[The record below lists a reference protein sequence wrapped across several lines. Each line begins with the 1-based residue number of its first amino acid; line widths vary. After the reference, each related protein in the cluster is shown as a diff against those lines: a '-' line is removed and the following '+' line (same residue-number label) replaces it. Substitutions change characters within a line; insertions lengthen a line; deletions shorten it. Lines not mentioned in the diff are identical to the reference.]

1 MKAKF
6 DRAARRKLFSH
17 SMTVLT
23 GATVVI
29 VLIPLFSIIYETVVL
44 GGGAAF
50 RVGFFTQNIPQP
62 CSPRPGVTCQAGG
75 IVYAIQ
81 GTFILLGLASLYSVP
96 VGIGAAIF
104 AVEYG
109 GTRALARVISM
120 AADILSGVPSIVV
133 GMFVYALIF
142 YYEPAI
148 VFSTF
153 SGSLALGAIM
163 LPIVMRTTE
172 EALRT
177 IPHSVREAALALGI
191 SRWKTSVRIILL
203 AALPG
208 VLTGVLLSIARAAG
222 EAAPLLLLDNGA
234 LHQFTG
240 IDNLSQNMPV
250 LIYTSAVAGYQNYVN
265 LAWGAAFILVM
276 LVLGMSIISRLVLNR
291 TARKWGQI
299 T

>member
-6 DRAARRKLFSH
+6 DRAARRKLFSRV
-17 SMTVLT
+17 MTVLT

-44 GGGAAF
+44 GGSAAF
-50 RVGFFTQNIPQP
+50 RAGFFTQNIPLP
-62 CSPRPGVTCQAGG
+62 CSPRPGVTCQSGG

-81 GTFILLGLASLYSVP
+81 GTFILLGLAALYAVP

-109 GTRALARVISM
+109 GERALARAISM

-133 GMFVYALIF
+133 GMFIYALIF
-142 YYEPAI
+142 YYYPAV
-148 VFSTF
+148 VFSTL
-153 SGSLALGAIM
+153 SGSLALGVIM
-163 LPIVMRTTE
+163 LPIVMRTSE

-191 SRWKTSVRIILL
+191 SRWKASLRIILV

-234 LHQFTG
+234 LHGFTG
-240 IDNLSQNMPV
+240 VNNLSQNMPV

-276 LVLGMSIISRLVLNR
+276 LVLGMSVISRLVLNR
-291 TARKWGQI
+291 TARKWGQ
-299 T
+299 TT